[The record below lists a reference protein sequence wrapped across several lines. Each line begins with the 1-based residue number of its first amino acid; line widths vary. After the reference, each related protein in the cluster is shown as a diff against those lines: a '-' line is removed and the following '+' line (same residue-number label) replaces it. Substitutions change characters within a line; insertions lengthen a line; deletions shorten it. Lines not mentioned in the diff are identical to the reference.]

1 LNSLGSAP
9 LCSCTGVCIGEK
21 QLESDVTVVATG
33 PWLKCMEEWANLSVP
48 ITGIKSTSCVWEPA
62 SELVGEEPAALFCS
76 EHPKHG
82 NHIEVYPRVGGEI
95 YTCGLGGSDYV
106 TGDRLKPGGDC
117 DSADKIHAN
126 PARVEAASKTIS
138 EMSTHF
144 VTIPKVTQACMR
156 PCLTDALPAL
166 GAVSPGLYVCGA
178 GNCWG
183 ISWSPAMGKAI
194 ADLIVDGKSKLIRPQ
209 FDPKRF
215 TDREVS
221 FSGPRGRAMGE
232 QRVGEQW

>member
-1 LNSLGSAP
+1 MQLGSE
-9 LCSCTGVCIGEK
+9 VM
-21 QLESDVTVVATG
+21 ESDATVVATG
-33 PWLKCMEEWANLSVP
+33 PWLKCMEEWASLSIP

-62 SELVGEEPAALFCS
+62 TDTVAKEPAALFCS

-95 YTCGLGGSDYV
+95 YTCGLGGSEYV
-106 TGDRLKPGGDC
+106 RGDRLKPGGDC
-117 DSADKIHAN
+117 DSADKIHAD
-126 PARVEAASKTIS
+126 PTRVDAASKTIA

-144 VTIPKVTQACMR
+144 VTVPKATQACMR

-166 GAVSPGLYVCGA
+166 GAVSGGLYVCGA

-183 ISWSPAMGKAI
+183 ISWSPAMGSAM
-194 ADLIVDGKSKLIRPQ
+194 ADLIVDGKSDLVHPA

-215 TDREVS
+215 TMGSVE
-221 FSGPRGRAMGE
+221 FSGQRGRAMGE
-232 QRVGEQW
+232 TRVGEQW